1 MKIAN
6 IFNNAF
12 STIVAKTKSKIAL
25 SKKHFSNFLKTK
37 NLDTFFIHPPTKDI
51 VTKTFAT

>member
-1 MKIAN
+1 MKVAN

-12 STIVAKTKSKIAL
+12 STMVAKTKSKITL

-37 NLDTFFIHPPTKDI
+37 NLDTFFIYPPSKE
-51 VTKTFAT
+51 

>member
-12 STIVAKTKSKIAL
+12 STVVAKTKSKIAL

-37 NLDTFFIHPPTKDI
+37 NLDTFFIHPPTKE
-51 VTKTFAT
+51 